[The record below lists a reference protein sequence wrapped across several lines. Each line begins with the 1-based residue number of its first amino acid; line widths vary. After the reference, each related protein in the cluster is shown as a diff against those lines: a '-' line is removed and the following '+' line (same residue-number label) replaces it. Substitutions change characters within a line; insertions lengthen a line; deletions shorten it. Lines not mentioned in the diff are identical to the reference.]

1 MIQYILQVKDRHNA
15 NILIDKEGHIIHIDF
30 GFMLTNSPLKGMAL
44 ENAPFKLNSDFIEV
58 LGGEDSEGFRRFRKY
73 FQRGF
78 YALHK
83 NVEKI
88 VLLVQMIGSAQ
99 RDLPCFRA
107 GGVKQAVKEIRERLQ
122 GKTDSL
128 LTTKGQCM
136 EFADQ
141 LIMNSYDN
149 WRHIA
154 YDHFQYCCQGI
165 Y

>member
-1 MIQYILQVKDRHNA
+1 MRASAASDAISSG
-15 NILIDKEGHIIHIDF
+15 NI
-30 GFMLTNSPLKGMAL
+30 
-44 ENAPFKLNSDFIEV
+44 
-58 LGGEDSEGFRRFRKY
+58 Y
-73 FQRGF
+73 FTYFFRGF

-122 GKTDSL
+122 GQTGSQ

-136 EFADQ
+136 GFADE
-141 LIMNSYDN
+141 LIRNSYDN
-149 WRHIA
+149 WRQYA
-154 YDHFQYCCQGI
+154 YDHV
-165 Y
+165 